1 MIIEAVDLFYL
12 SMPEITNEVD
22 GSQDALLVRVSGSG
36 LTGWGE
42 CEASPLTSI
51 ANFICPKSHG
61 AAHPVSYSVLGQELN
76 SPQDIVRISNEVRE
90 KSLTILQTP
99 HTFSGIEIALWD
111 LLGKY
116 LEEPVYKMLGFDK
129 TFSKTPYASQ
139 LFGTTPDETYE
150 KAKSSLKT
158 GYRAVKFGWGKFGI
172 DLTED
177 QKHIEAAREG
187 LGTDCKLMVDVGS
200 VWKDDLNEASSRLD
214 MLEKAGVQWLEEP
227 FYTDS
232 FSAYKGLSQ
241 STKVPLAGGEGC
253 HNPLMA
259 KNMIDFCG
267 LGFIQIDS
275 GIIGGIGSAK
285 EVADYAVSR
294 DVQFVNHTFT
304 SHLAFVS
311 SILPYCGYEDFIF
324 CEYPV
329 QLKPLAWDITI
340 EHIQL
345 NDEGKIDIPE
355 KTGLGIEVDVEG
367 IKPYLSMVKIE
378 LDGKDFYQTPSL

>member
-1 MIIEAVDLFYL
+1 
-12 SMPEITNEVD
+12 
-22 GSQDALLVRVSGSG
+22 
-36 LTGWGE
+36 
-42 CEASPLTSI
+42 
-51 ANFICPKSHG
+51 
-61 AAHPVSYSVLGQELN
+61 
-76 SPQDIVRISNEVRE
+76 
-90 KSLTILQTP
+90 
-99 HTFSGIEIALWD
+99 
-111 LLGKY
+111 
-116 LEEPVYKMLGFDK
+116 
-129 TFSKTPYASQ
+129 
-139 LFGTTPDETYE
+139 
-150 KAKSSLKT
+150 
-158 GYRAVKFGWGKFGI
+158 
-172 DLTED
+172 
-177 QKHIEAAREG
+177 
-187 LGTDCKLMVDVGS
+187 
-200 VWKDDLNEASSRLD
+200 
-214 MLEKAGVQWLEEP
+214 
-227 FYTDS
+227 
-232 FSAYKGLSQ
+232 
-241 STKVPLAGGEGC
+241 
-253 HNPLMA
+253 
-259 KNMIDFCG
+259 MIDFCG

>member
-187 LGTDCKLMVDVGS
+187 LGKDCKLMVDVGS
-200 VWKDDLNEASSRLD
+200 VWKDDLSE
-214 MLEKAGVQWLEEP
+214 
-227 FYTDS
+227 
-232 FSAYKGLSQ
+232 
-241 STKVPLAGGEGC
+241 VPLAGGEGC

>member
-1 MIIEAVDLFYL
+1 MEIEAVDLFYL
-12 SMPEITNEVD
+12 SMPEVTDEVD
-22 GSQDALLVRVSGSG
+22 GSQDALLARVSAGGFS
-36 LTGWGE
+36 GWGE

-51 ANFICPKSHG
+51 ANFVCPKSHG
-61 AAHPVSYSVLGQELN
+61 AAHPVSQSVLGQEVN
-76 SPQDIVRISNEVRE
+76 SPQDIYRVSNEVRE
-90 KSLTILQTP
+90 KSQTILQTP

-111 LLGKY
+111 LLGKH
-116 LEEPVYKMLGFDK
+116 LEEPVYRMLGFDK
-129 TFSKTPYASQ
+129 TYPKIPYASQ
-139 LFGTTPDETYE
+139 LFGTTPEETFE
-150 KAKSSLKT
+150 KAKFSLET

-214 MLEKAGVQWLEEP
+214 MLEKADVQWLEEP

-285 EVADYAVSR
+285 EVADYAATR

-304 SHLAFVS
+304 SHLALAS
-311 SILPYCGYEDFIF
+311 SLLPYCGYEKFIF

-329 QLKPLAWDITI
+329 QLKSLAWDITYD
-340 EHIQL
+340 HIKL
-345 NDEGKIDIPE
+345 NSEGEVEIPD
-355 KTGLGIEVDVEG
+355 KPGLGMEVDVES
-367 IKPYLSMVKIE
+367 IRPYLCDVTIDI
-378 LDGKDFYQTPSL
+378 DGKELYKTPSL